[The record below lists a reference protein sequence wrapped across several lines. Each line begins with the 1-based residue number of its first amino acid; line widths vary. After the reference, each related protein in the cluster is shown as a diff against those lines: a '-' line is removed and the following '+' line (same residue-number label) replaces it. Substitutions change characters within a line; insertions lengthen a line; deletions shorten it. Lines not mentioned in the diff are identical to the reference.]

1 MFDYPFYSTLART
14 LNSGKS
20 RSVVLWGN
28 IYDLFRCQDEYT
40 NLEEYILRKTA
51 VNGVLQLVCELNGP
65 IRMNNPTR
73 ARLTQIWNSSYLAKG
88 SNETFEQ
95 KLVASVGRPAVALEL
110 LRQITMACRDK
121 ANSNENLLIIIEAAD
136 MMIPSGAN
144 ISSLNAADRR
154 CVCIAKDWFS
164 DPKFVMGRDSV
175 VLLAE
180 SQSEIHPSVARLPQ
194 MAQIEVPSPDLM
206 ERGLYIDHQGYQ
218 PSSVVKVGAE
228 SGVEFISIPVVS
240 SHANS
245 LAVKTAGLTLQAV
258 RQILCDK
265 HPSDDDIFKQVERF
279 IKSQVGEDTIEFK
292 KPEHSLNDVVGNT
305 RLKKFIF
312 EELIPRF
319 RSTGPD
325 ALSGA
330 AVGGPIG
337 SGKSFIFE
345 AVAAEIGCPVIVLK
359 NLRSQYFGQ
368 TDVVFERLRRV
379 LESIGKVLIFVDEA
393 DTQFGRVSGD
403 VHATEKRL
411 TGKIQAMMSDPKLKG
426 QVVWLLMTARIHLLS
441 PDIRRPG
448 RVGDLIIPVL
458 DPEGAEDRFAF
469 AEWCIRDLPSEIKE
483 AERPEEAGTEE
494 EAESR
499 ETWAAHTVDEEIK
512 RRTLAI
518 IQWPP
523 TQSYSA
529 AAWASLK
536 SSISSKKPQT
546 LNEVRDIV
554 WDMIQPDIAEERE
567 YQTLQA
573 LLNCTRKALL
583 PTSFG
588 IMSDSLDP
596 GTDDYRFSMGDLHGQ
611 WKKRLRA
618 LEEKGFG

>member
-1 MFDYPFYSTLART
+1 MSDFYSTLRNT

-28 IYDLFRCQDEYT
+28 IYDLFCNEGEYT
-40 NLEEYILRKTA
+40 SLVDY
-51 VNGVLQLVCELNGP
+51 VLARTKVKHVMQVVYELNGP
-65 IRMNNPTR
+65 IRMDNHIR
-73 ARLTQIWNSSYLAKG
+73 ARIKQIWDESYVAKG
-88 SNETFEQ
+88 SRETFEE
-95 KLVASVGRPAVALEL
+95 KLLASVGRPAVALEL

-121 ANSNENLLIIIEAAD
+121 AKANENLLIVIEAAD

-144 ISSLNAADRR
+144 FSSLNAADRR

-164 DPKFVMGRDSV
+164 DPDFVMGRDSV
-175 VLLAE
+175 ILLSE
-180 SQSEIHPSVARLPQ
+180 SVSEIHPNVARLPQ
-194 MAQIEVPSPDLM
+194 MAQIEVPSPDVL
-206 ERGLYIDHQGYQ
+206 ERANYIDCTLK
-218 PSSVVKVGAE
+218 SDRKIVKVQNP
-228 SGVEFISIPVVS
+228 PVVS
-240 SHANS
+240 ERAMD
-245 LAVKTAGLTLQAV
+245 LAKKTAGLTLQAV
-258 RQILCDK
+258 RQILCDDEI
-265 HPSDDDIFKQVERF
+265 DDDAIFEQVERF

-292 KPEHSLNDVVGNT
+292 KPEHSLDDVMGNT
-305 RLKKFIF
+305 RLKKFIAS
-312 EELIPRF
+312 ELIPRF
-319 RSTGPD
+319 RSTGSD
-325 ALSGA
+325 SLSGA

-426 QVVWLLMTARIHLLS
+426 QVIWLLMTARIHLLS

-458 DPEGAEDRFAF
+458 DPEGDDRLDFAS
-469 AEWCIRDLPSEIKE
+469 WCISDLPTEI
-483 AERPEEAGTEE
+483 EREDLENGRWISTEE
-494 EAESR
+494 ETAKR
-499 ETWAAHTVDEEIK
+499 AALMVQWAVTEG
-512 RRTLAI
+512 
-518 IQWPP
+518 
-523 TQSYSA
+523 YSA

-536 SSISSKKPQT
+536 SNISAKKPQT
-546 LNEVRDIV
+546 LNDVKNLV
-554 WDMIQPDIAEERE
+554 WDLIQPDIKEERE
-567 YQTLQA
+567 YQKLQA
-573 LLNCTRKALL
+573 LLNCTSKTLL
-583 PTSFG
+583 PASLGTRVDDYDRGPGIDEYSFS
-588 IMSDSLDP
+588 MSDLQ
-596 GTDDYRFSMGDLHGQ
+596 RN
-611 WKKRLRA
+611 WKNQIQK

>member
-1 MFDYPFYSTLART
+1 MSDYFFYETLRNT

-20 RSVVLWGN
+20 NSVVLSGN
-28 IYDLFRCQDEYT
+28 IYDLFHHEGEYT
-40 NLEEYILRKTA
+40 SLVDYILRRTK
-51 VNGVLQLVCELNGP
+51 VDGILQLVYELNGP
-65 IRMNNPTR
+65 IRMANHIR
-73 ARLTQIWNSSYLAKG
+73 ARIKQIWEASYVAKG
-88 SNETFEQ
+88 SRETFEE
-95 KLVASVGRPAVALEL
+95 KLMASVGRPAVAFEL

-121 ANSNENLLIIIEAAD
+121 AKNKEKLLIIIEAAD
-136 MMIPSGAN
+136 MMIPAGSN
-144 ISSLNAADRR
+144 FSSLNAADRR

-175 VLLAE
+175 ILLSE
-180 SQSEIHPSVARLPQ
+180 SVSEIHPNVARLPQ
-194 MAQIEVPSPDLM
+194 IAQIEVPSPDVFQRM
-206 ERGLYIDHQGYQ
+206 NYIDSVLRENEDELRKVDQGT
-218 PSSVVKVGAE
+218 
-228 SGVEFISIPVVS
+228 VVS
-240 SHANS
+240 SRATD
-245 LAVKTAGLTLQAV
+245 LAHKTAGLTLQAV

-265 HPSDDDIFKQVERF
+265 STTDDEIFAQVERF

-292 KPEHSLNDVVGNT
+292 KPDHSLDDVMGNT
-305 RLKKFIF
+305 RLKAFIAD
-312 EELIPRF
+312 ELIPRF

-359 NLRSQYFGQ
+359 NLRSQFFGQ

-458 DPEGAEDRFAF
+458 DPEGDDCLDFAR
-469 AEWCIRDLPSEIKE
+469 WCVRAVTDVDI
-483 AERPEEAGTEE
+483 G
-494 EAESR
+494 
-499 ETWAAHTVDEEIK
+499 TWAHQLV
-512 RRTLAI
+512 
-518 IQWPP
+518 QWAPIAG
-523 TQSYSA
+523 YSA
-529 AAWASLK
+529 AAWAGLR
-536 SSISSKKPQT
+536 SSIIAKEATSLSEIK
-546 LNEVRDIV
+546 NIV
-554 WDMIQPDIAEERE
+554 WDLIQPDIAEERE
-567 YQTLQA
+567 YQTIQA
-573 LLNCTRKALL
+573 LLNCTRKTLL
-583 PTSFG
+583 PASYGTVVDNVPGYGNISFS
-588 IMSDSLDP
+588 MSDLQ
-596 GTDDYRFSMGDLHGQ
+596 RQ
-611 WKKRLRA
+611 WKKKIA
-618 LEEKGFG
+618 ELEAKGYG

>member
-1 MFDYPFYSTLART
+1 MSDYPFYSTLART

-28 IYDLFRCQDEYT
+28 IYDLFRCEDEYT
-40 NLEEYILRKTA
+40 SLVDYVLHKTK
-51 VNGVLQLVCELNGP
+51 VKGVLQLVYELNGP
-65 IRMNNPTR
+65 IRMEQHIR
-73 ARLTQIWNSSYLAKG
+73 ARIKQIWDESYVAKG
-88 SNETFEQ
+88 SRETFEE
-95 KLVASVGRPAVALEL
+95 KLLASVGRPAVALEL

-121 ANSNENLLIIIEAAD
+121 AKSSENLLIIIEAAD

-144 ISSLNAADRR
+144 FSSLNAADRR

-175 VLLAE
+175 ILLSE
-180 SQSEIHPSVARLPQ
+180 STSEIHPNVARLPQ
-194 MAQIEVPSPDLM
+194 MSQIEVPSPDVM
-206 ERGLYIDHQGYQ
+206 GRALYIDKMNCAKIQ
-218 PSSVVKVGAE
+218 SIIKVDDTCSAV
-228 SGVEFISIPVVS
+228 SGV
-240 SHANS
+240 AMD
-245 LAVKTAGLTLQAV
+245 LAKKTAGLTLQAV

-265 HPSDDDIFKQVERF
+265 THNDDDIFEQVERF

-292 KPEHSLNDVVGNT
+292 KPEHSLDDVMGNT
-305 RLKKFIF
+305 RLKRFIS

-319 RSTGPD
+319 QSTGSD

-393 DTQFGRVSGD
+393 DTQFGKVSGD
-403 VHATEKRL
+403 GHATEKRL

-458 DPEGAEDRFAF
+458 DPEGEDRLDFAR
-469 AEWCIRDLPSEIKE
+469 WCLSGLRTELPQSEDTDC
-483 AERPEEAGTEE
+483 EETFVTELHD
-494 EAESR
+494 R
-499 ETWAAHTVDEEIK
+499 AHIVV
-512 RRTLAI
+512 
-518 IQWPP
+518 QWKA
-523 TQSYSA
+523 TEGYSA
-529 AAWASLK
+529 AAWAGLK
-536 SSISSKKPQT
+536 SSISAKNPQT
-546 LNEVRDIV
+546 LSDVKDIV
-554 WDMIQPDIAEERE
+554 WDMIQPNIAEERE
-567 YQTLQA
+567 YQKLQA
-573 LLNCTRKALL
+573 LLNCTRKVLL
-583 PTSFG
+583 PS
-588 IMSDSLDP
+588 SLGTRQWDGP
-596 GTDDYRFSMGDLHGQ
+596 GTDEYSFSMTDLQRQ
-611 WKKRLRA
+611 WRNRIQDLEKKGLR
-618 LEEKGFG
+618 